1 MTAVADVVFLA
12 GRVILGAYFIY
23 SAWYHFRKTAMFA
36 QYAASKGTPAPK
48 AAVLGTG
55 ALLLLGGLSVLTG
68 LYPKVGLALLVLFFL
83 GVTPRMHAY
92 WKLQDPMQRMGEQ
105 VNFTKNLAL
114 LGACLALMGVPE
126 PWVFGLGFGL

>member
-1 MTAVADVVFLA
+1 MTSVLDVAFLA
-12 GRVILGAYFIY
+12 GRILLGAFFLY
-23 SAWYHFRKTAMFA
+23 SAWNHFTKAAMFA
-36 QYAASKGTPAPK
+36 QYAGSKGTPAPK

-55 ALLLLGGLSVLTG
+55 ALLLLGGLSVVTG
-68 LYPKVGLALLVLFFL
+68 LYPRVGLALLVLFFL
-83 GVTPRMHAY
+83 GVTPMMHAY

-126 PWVFGLGFGL
+126 PWTLSLGL